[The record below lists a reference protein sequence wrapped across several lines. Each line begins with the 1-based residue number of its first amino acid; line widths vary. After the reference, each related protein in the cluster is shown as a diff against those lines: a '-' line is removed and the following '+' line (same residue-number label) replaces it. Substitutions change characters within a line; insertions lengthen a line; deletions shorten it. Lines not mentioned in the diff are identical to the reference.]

1 MAATKSKSRTVK
13 IPPQHVAEFKRAADI
28 GGQTWKRFV
37 QKVFRE
43 AGKRKASRADVRA
56 LKARALRARER
67 QNGGRV
73 AFLGPEVSRTGAY
86 FDRDAIAR
94 AANFRALGV
103 GGIEAPLSI
112 YFYTRTRDV
121 GVTEDGRRTGPEIGH
136 AWFHEGVNMIGVA
149 DDLSPDEARWVLAH
163 ELRHSVGGSHGEAE
177 CNDWADVV
185 STAHPNIIRDVRV

>member
-1 MAATKSKSRTVK
+1 M
-13 IPPQHVAEFKRAADI
+13 
-28 GGQTWKRFV
+28 
-37 QKVFRE
+37 
-43 AGKRKASRADVRA
+43 
-56 LKARALRARER
+56 
-67 QNGGRV
+67 

-112 YFYTRTRDV
+112 YFYTRTGDV
-121 GVTEDGRRTGPEIGH
+121 GVTEDGRRTGPEIRH
-136 AWFHEGVNMIGVA
+136 AGFHEGVYMIGVA

-185 STAHPNIIRDVRV
+185 STAHPNIIRDVRASSAAGQGSSRPGHGMVSAGRRLARGSARWPQDSPPR